1 VAVAGAPGPLT
12 DGLEPGVKAQVL
24 VSEAVAGA
32 LEVDVADTVMVV
44 LDEQLVD
51 TALVG
56 GVVEAVVVAACA
68 GP

>member
-1 VAVAGAPGPLT
+1 
-12 DGLEPGVKAQVL
+12 